1 MDGLLARGNSDQ
13 IGEVDLSKVCQLNFQ
28 STFTIMLI
36 KGLEFLLVIPTR
48 FLNITDWMKKV
59 NKSTSNYQLLKV
71 VKYIF

>member
-36 KGLEFLLVIPTR
+36 KRLEFLLVIPTR
-48 FLNITDWMKKV
+48 FVNITDWMKKV